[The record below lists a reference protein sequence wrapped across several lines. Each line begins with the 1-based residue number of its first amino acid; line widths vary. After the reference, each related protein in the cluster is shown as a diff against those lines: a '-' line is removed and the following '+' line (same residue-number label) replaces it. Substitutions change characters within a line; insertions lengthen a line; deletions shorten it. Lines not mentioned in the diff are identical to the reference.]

1 MKGQDE
7 GDQDAHGN
15 GQHQRDRG
23 NDRSPS
29 RFHSAASSSRPSML
43 RTLTGYTHGK
53 ERFNWNRT
61 KTTFPIT
68 HDLKGSRT

>member
-29 RFHSAASSSRPSML
+29 LFIMRQAPLVRACFGRGEVSLDQLIRWRCTDPLSWHG
-43 RTLTGYTHGK
+43 LT
-53 ERFNWNRT
+53 
-61 KTTFPIT
+61 
-68 HDLKGSRT
+68 GSRT